1 MEINRQSSD
10 NLSWLKVHEYEPI
23 AGTVNPVYP
32 SLKISG
38 QQLCNSNKDLPIQF
52 QLYNLVNMERTLLGQ
67 CTTSLAQIKD
77 QRNINLFNN

>member
-1 MEINRQSSD
+1 MRASARNLPSWDSFLIANNNILMEIYRQSSD

-38 QQLCNSNKDLPIQF
+38 
-52 QLYNLVNMERTLLGQ
+52 
-67 CTTSLAQIKD
+67 
-77 QRNINLFNN
+77 